1 MDPPIPHAFWINAM
15 ALLVGMTVLL
25 PIAGSW
31 SDRVGRLPVMTVSAL
46 LLVVTGPFC
55 LLLISKGNPWV
66 AYGSQLMI
74 AILLSCYGG
83 PLCAWLVENFSP
95 EVRMT
100 SASFGYDIRYVV
112 HNWTSKTIFFWLC
125 SDSHTLTLCTLLT
138 YTHDCNTILY
148 YNINFI
154 LYSHAIAGGFS
165 PAIATALYTASGSA
179 TAAGLVYVV
188 FGILSVIGIY
198 INYCFGCG
206 DKEADTGMS
215 SGPSVTGDE
224 DTAGTKASPSLEMQH
239 TSKIV

>member
-1 MDPPIPHAFWINAM
+1 MEELMDPPIPHAFWINAM

-112 HNWTSKTIFFWLC
+112 HN
-125 SDSHTLTLCTLLT
+125 
-138 YTHDCNTILY
+138 
-148 YNINFI
+148 
-154 LYSHAIAGGFS
+154 
-165 PAIATALYTASGSA
+165 
-179 TAAGLVYVV
+179 
-188 FGILSVIGIY
+188 
-198 INYCFGCG
+198 
-206 DKEADTGMS
+206 
-215 SGPSVTGDE
+215 
-224 DTAGTKASPSLEMQH
+224 
-239 TSKIV
+239 